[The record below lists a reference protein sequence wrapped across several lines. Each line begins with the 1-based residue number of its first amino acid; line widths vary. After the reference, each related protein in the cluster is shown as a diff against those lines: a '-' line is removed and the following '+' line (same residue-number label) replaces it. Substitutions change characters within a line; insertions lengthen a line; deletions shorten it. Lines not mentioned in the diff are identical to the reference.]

1 MHRRNI
7 HGSDRAFVHE
17 DALRHSPSLQQG
29 DPALILVKG
38 LARKAWQSNRVRM
51 GMALWLL
58 GVFFM
63 MFAPS
68 PKTLTTEMKKRYEQM
83 IVEAAD
89 APAYEKALRKYQRA
103 RFHADEAKVWF
114 WRFREPHK
122 TIVRDREKS
131 VSELKSKLDHL
142 DADREKKMTKAKQ
155 FVGIWSDYGMHD
167 VRNRFW
173 GAYDKGKMFAQ
184 QQTFYHMIMYVLSGR
199 NEDILSTILNWVF
212 VALAN
217 FTTGLIGSLFYFI
230 FSLIGMIY
238 SYQPDP
244 FSAVAFFVLGI
255 LGAGSVVA
263 SYLIGVYGMVASG
276 MYVVSKAAAR
286 NALQNEARH
295 HIRHEQR

>member
-1 MHRRNI
+1 MAIESSEDGVGIVAFRRLF
-7 HGSDRAFVHE
+7 HDVCSQPEVTDRWYE
-17 DALRHSPSLQQG
+17 DVQVVSIIIACT
-29 DPALILVKG
+29 
-38 LARKAWQSNRVRM
+38 
-51 GMALWLL
+51 LL
-58 GVFFM
+58 D
-63 MFAPS
+63 
-68 PKTLTTEMKKRYEQM
+68 MKNQFQQM

-89 APAYEKALRKYQRA
+89 ASAYEKALRKYQNA

-131 VSELKSKLDHL
+131 VNEYKSKLDHL
-142 DADREKKMTKAKQ
+142 DAERERKMTKAKQ
-155 FVGIWSDYGMHD
+155 FVGIWSDYGMDD

-217 FTTGLIGSLFYFI
+217 FTTGLIGSLFYFM

-255 LGAGSVVA
+255 LGAASVVA

-286 NALQNEARH
+286 NALQDEARH
-295 HIRHEQR
+295 HIRYEQR